1 MAEPPKN
8 VDEVIAR
15 MPEQFQPDAAKGLKA
30 VYQYCITG
38 EGGKDY
44 YTDIDDGKLNVA
56 DGKHD
61 SPNITI
67 TVDHQDFLKML
78 SDPAA
83 GQALF
88 MQGKIK
94 VEPMDMALMMRMG
107 QLFKQD

>member
-1 MAEPPKN
+1 MAEPPKS

-15 MPEQFQPDAAKGLKA
+15 SQSTFQPEAAKGLKA

-44 YTDIDDGKLNVA
+44 YTDIDDGTLTVG

-61 SPNITI
+61 SPSITI

-94 VEPMDMALMMRMG
+94 VEPMDMNLLMRMQG
-107 QLFKQD
+107 LFKDE

>member
-1 MAEPPKN
+1 MAEPPKS

-15 MPEQFQPDAAKGLKA
+15 APETFKPEAAKGLTA

-38 EGGKDY
+38 EGGKEFFN
-44 YTDIDDGKLNVA
+44 DIDDGKLKVGE
-56 DGKHD
+56 GKHENP
-61 SPNITI
+61 SITI

-88 MQGKIK
+88 MQGKVK
-94 VEPMDMALMMRMG
+94 VEPMDMALIMRMG
-107 QLFKQD
+107 QLFSQD

>member
-1 MAEPPKN
+1 MAEAPKN

-44 YTDIDDGKLNVA
+44 YTDIDDGTLKVEI
-56 DGKHD
+56 GKHD
-61 SPNITI
+61 SPSITI
-67 TVDHQDFLKML
+67 TVDHQDFLNML
-78 SDPAA
+78 ANPAA
-83 GQALF
+83 GQQLF

-94 VEPMDMALMMRMG
+94 AEPLDMNLMMKMG
-107 QLFKQD
+107 SLFKQD

>member
-1 MAEPPKN
+1 MAEPPKS

-15 MPEQFQPDAAKGLKA
+15 APESFVPEAAKGLKA

-44 YTDIDDGKLNVA
+44 YADIDDGKLSVGE
-56 DGKHD
+56 GKHA
-61 SPNITI
+61 SPSITI

-94 VEPMDMALMMRMG
+94 VEPMDMALIMRMQG
-107 QLFKQD
+107 LFKQE